1 MAPAE
6 QPIGVDSALVGIF
19 DGTAYRQH
27 QAMEFETVVSVD
39 DQAGIVSFGA
49 VSTSGFGDGLYDV
62 DIQYDVSRQI
72 VGVRV
77 NFAEDE

>member
-1 MAPAE
+1 M
-6 QPIGVDSALVGIF
+6 DSALAGIF
-19 DGTAYRQH
+19 DRTPYRQN
-27 QAMEFETVVSVD
+27 QAMEFETIVSSD
-39 DQAGIVSFGA
+39 DQAGVVSFGA
-49 VSTSGFGDGLYDV
+49 GSTSGFGDGLYDV

>member
-1 MAPAE
+1 
-6 QPIGVDSALVGIF
+6 V
-19 DGTAYRQH
+19 
-27 QAMEFETVVSVD
+27 EFETVISSD

-49 VSTSGFGDGLYDV
+49 VATSDFGDGLYDV

>member
-1 MAPAE
+1 MKFKA
-6 QPIGVDSALVGIF
+6 I
-19 DGTAYRQH
+19 
-27 QAMEFETVVSVD
+27 VSSD

-72 VGVRV
+72 VGVRID
-77 NFAEDE
+77 FADDE